1 MTAIGAATVRE
12 DMKSSIAAVWIG
24 KRRRGKD
31 YNTEH
36 CIRLHGDGGE
46 LEAGSGGE
54 RLHGLAV
61 STLSKH
67 LARPQPG

>member
-1 MTAIGAATVRE
+1 MTAIGAATARE
-12 DMKSSIAAVWIG
+12 DMKSSIAVVWIG
-24 KRRRGKD
+24 KHRRGKD

-46 LEAGSGGE
+46 LEAGFGGE
-54 RLHGLAV
+54 HLHGLAV